1 MRAATG
7 AAPPRLTVLVVDDA
21 PTPAAAALRKH
32 VAEDLE
38 SGLHQLVTNRWGSCY
53 SNDPAEDHYT
63 DERIVV
69 VFPSAPGVATVS
81 PATSPGLAWI
91 TNTTGHGE
99 AQSLAEATEQ
109 ALAARTAAPGEV
121 YRPIRAATRTAQ
133 LVLGLRAP
141 ESDAENA
148 LLGSLE
154 PSAWVR
160 VLVASTRDDQGTD
173 PIDDLVAS
181 WDAPAAT
188 EHLYET
194 IVAGP
199 FGTSE
204 GSCHATTALG
214 STRLFA
220 WASES
225 GAAKL
230 GWPCG
235 ATTGWLGEGVSCFC
249 GDWCLSNPP
258 LKSATGAVA
267 CRIWVDQR
275 DLSRCDPSKGRTDPD
290 GIPTWV
296 AEWGT
301 KYRRCELRQLEG
313 AALEACRTTL
323 ACDGCPAGWCATE
336 VPELLGDSCGSGM
349 TPSPL
354 RWIGSALGGADGVV
368 VRCDV
373 E

>member
-1 MRAATG
+1 M
-7 AAPPRLTVLVVDDA
+7 
-21 PTPAAAALRKH
+21 
-32 VAEDLE
+32 
-38 SGLHQLVTNRWGSCY
+38 HQVVTNRWGSCY

-69 VFPSAPGVATVS
+69 VFPSAPGVATMS

-91 TNTTGHGE
+91 TDTTSHRE
-99 AQSLAEATEQ
+99 ARSIAEATEQ
-109 ALAARTAAPGEV
+109 ALNARTAAPGEV

-141 ESDAENA
+141 ESEVENA

-154 PSAWVR
+154 PTAWVR

-173 PIDDLVAS
+173 PIDDLVEPWGALL
-181 WDAPAAT
+181 AT

-194 IVAGP
+194 IVVAP

-220 WASES
+220 WASGN
-225 GAAKL
+225 GATNL
-230 GWPCG
+230 GWPCD
-235 ATTGWLGEGVSCFC
+235 APAGWLSEGESGLC

-258 LKSATGAVA
+258 LESATGAVA
-267 CRIWVDQR
+267 CRVWVDQR
-275 DLSRCDPSKGRTDPD
+275 DLSRCDQSKGRTDPN
-290 GIPTWV
+290 GVPTWV
-296 AEWGT
+296 ADGST

-323 ACDGCPAGWCATE
+323 ACDGCPAGWCATV
-336 VPELLGDSCGSGM
+336 VPELLGDSCVSGM

-354 RWIGSALGGADGVV
+354 RWIGSALGGADWAV